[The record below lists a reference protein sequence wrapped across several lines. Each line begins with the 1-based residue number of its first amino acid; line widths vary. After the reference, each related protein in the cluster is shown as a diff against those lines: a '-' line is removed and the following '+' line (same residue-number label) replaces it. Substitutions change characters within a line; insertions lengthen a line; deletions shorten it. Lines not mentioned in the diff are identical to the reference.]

1 MKLNN
6 LQILNIYT
14 VLNNRCEQLSDIKL
28 RWKLAGLSEEIFGIK
43 QRFEA
48 EKNNII
54 QEYGKEDE
62 KTKQMSLDVN
72 DKHFKELL
80 NCETEVHPILLSE
93 LNDIPLSIDELLIL
107 KPIIKDDE

>member
-14 VLNNRCEQLSDIKL
+14 VLNNRSEHLKDIKL

-43 QRFEA
+43 QRFEL

-54 QEYGKEDE
+54 QEYGKEDKE
-62 KTKQMSLDVN
+62 TKQMTLDAN

-80 NCETEVHPILLSE
+80 NCETEVKPILLSE